1 MKGGDTYMKA
11 FYGSRFSPNMTRTP
25 EGFLICHN
33 VPIARTGTQKY
44 LSTEVGG
51 NDNSIVT
58 AYRLEEDIFTP
69 AVLAS
74 FEGKPVTDD
83 HPADMVDAVNYT
95 GVAKGVCTN
104 VRRGIDSERDMI
116 VADLIIMDSV
126 LISEIEAGKR
136 EVSCGYTCQYEP
148 YKDGVKQTNIIGN
161 HVAVV
166 NNGRAGNRVA
176 IKDKNSILGGKNKMA
191 KKKGNIFTRMF
202 ASYARDED
210 TTPEEVKEAAD
221 AISDLEDV
229 NDDDDVKVA
238 DTDEIVQAV
247 QDALSPVVQRL
258 SRLEK
263 ALDEAKAE
271 EEADVLDELE
281 EEFTDS
287 DESDET
293 EKNVDLEEA
302 VTVEPE
308 KITDED
314 GTEGEAMDKATALHI
329 IRQMRPTLDALPID
343 YRGKVADSL
352 KKALKTAKPKR
363 SNDAYVSMLKRKS
376 TVDNN
381 STAQAMDFGAN
392 CRKRNP
398 HFKG

>member
-1 MKGGDTYMKA
+1 MKA

-33 VPIARTGTQKY
+33 VPIARTGTQNY
-44 LSTEVGG
+44 LAREVGG
-51 NDNSIVT
+51 NDDSIVV
-58 AYRLEEDIFTP
+58 AYRLEEDIFAP

-74 FEGKPVTDD
+74 FEGKPITDD
-83 HPADMVDAVNYT
+83 HPADMVDAVNYS

-166 NNGRAGNRVA
+166 NNGRAGNKVA
-176 IKDKNSILGGKNKMA
+176 IKDKNSILGGEKKMA

-210 TTPEEVKEAAD
+210 TTLEEVKEAAD

-229 NDDDDVKVA
+229 NDDDDVKA
-238 DTDEIVQAV
+238 TDTDEIVQAV
-247 QDALSPVVQRL
+247 QDALTPVVQRL

-263 ALDEAKAE
+263 ALDEATAE
-271 EEADVLDELE
+271 QEADVLDELE

-287 DESDET
+287 DET
-293 EKNVDLEEA
+293 EDNTDSEEA

-308 KITDED
+308 DINDED

-352 KKALKTAKPKR
+352 KKALKTAKSKR
-363 SNDAYVSMLKRKS
+363 SNDAYVGMLNRKVALDS
-376 TVDNN
+376 N

-398 HFKG
+398 HFKD

>member
-1 MKGGDTYMKA
+1 MKA

-33 VPIARTGTQKY
+33 VPIARTGTQNY
-44 LSTEVGG
+44 LAREVGG
-51 NDNSIVT
+51 NDDSIVV
-58 AYRLEEDIFTP
+58 AYRLEEDVFSP
-69 AVLAS
+69 SVLAS

-83 HPADMVDAVNYT
+83 HPAEMVDSANYCGIT
-95 GVAKGVCTN
+95 KGACTN
-104 VRRGIDSERDMI
+104 VRRGEGDESDMI
-116 VADLIIMDSV
+116 VADLVIMDSV

-136 EVSCGYTCQYEP
+136 EVSCGYSCKYVP
-148 YKDGVKQTNIIGN
+148 YKNGFKQVEIVGN

-166 NNGRAGNRVA
+166 NNGRAGSKVA
-176 IKDKNSILGGKNKMA
+176 IKDKDSTIITKGGKKKMA

-229 NDDDDVKVA
+229 NDDDDVKA
-238 DTDEIVQAV
+238 TDTDEIVQAV
-247 QDALSPVVQRL
+247 QDALTPVVQRL

-263 ALDEAKAE
+263 ALDEATAE
-271 EEADVLDELE
+271 QEADVLDELE

-287 DESDET
+287 DET
-293 EKNVDLEEA
+293 EDNTDSEEA

-308 KITDED
+308 DINDED

-352 KKALKTAKPKR
+352 KKALKTAKSKR
-363 SNDAYVSMLKRKS
+363 SNDAYVGMLNRKVALDS
-376 TVDNN
+376 N

-398 HFKG
+398 HFKD